1 MNYQKVILLGG
12 SGFVGRHLAVELA
25 QRGYR
30 VTIPCRRPQRLAALK
45 VLPEI
50 SLQEGNISDS
60 EQLTNF
66 CQGHDVVINLVG
78 ILNESRSNSFRKMHV
93 DFVKNVVQACQAHKI
108 KRLLHISALGA
119 NQASGGSNYLR
130 SKGEGENMLHT
141 FGQKDLHVTSFQP
154 SVIFGEDDSFINRF
168 AGILKYCPGVFP
180 LACAE
185 SRFAPVYVDD
195 LVKLMVD
202 SIEDKSSWSK
212 RYAVC
217 GPESYTLKQIVEKIA
232 QATQTHCH
240 IIGLPDAMAKLQ
252 AVVLQNLP
260 GKLFTMDNFRSLQT
274 ASTCADAEKPCPTS
288 FSGYIQGLSSSYD
301 RRADYSRYRQQL
313 PRK

>member
-1 MNYQKVILLGG
+1 MKHQNVILLGG

-30 VTIPCRRPQRLAALK
+30 VTIPCRRPHRLAALK
-45 VLPEI
+45 VLSNI
-50 SLQEGNISDS
+50 RLQEGNITDP
-60 EQLTNF
+60 EQLTKF
-66 CQGHDVVINLVG
+66 CQGQHVVINLLG
-78 ILNESRSNSFRKMHV
+78 ILNESGKNSFRKLHV
-93 DFVKNVVQACQAHKI
+93 DFVKSIVQACQTHKI

-119 NQASGGSNYLR
+119 NQASGSSNYLR
-130 SKGEGENMLHT
+130 SKGEGENMVHT

-168 AGILKYCPGVFP
+168 AGILKLSPGIFP

-195 LVKLMVD
+195 LVALMAD
-202 SIEDKSSWSK
+202 TIEDKSSWSK

-217 GPESYTLKQIVEKIA
+217 GPQSYTLKQIVEKIA
-232 QATQTHCH
+232 QVSQARCRVVA
-240 IIGLPDAMAKLQ
+240 LPDSLARMQ
-252 AVVLQNLP
+252 AIILQNLP

-274 ASTCADAEKPCPTS
+274 PSVCSQSDKPCPTS
-288 FSGYIQGLSSSYD
+288 FSGYVEGLSSAYD
-301 RRADYSRYRQQL
+301 RRRDYTRYRQQL